1 MGRRKRCKTSAA
13 ARALGAG
20 IVRSAP
26 WLMRGLS
33 VAGTAAMF
41 LVGGGILVHNVPAL
55 HHAVQ
60 ALGGEG
66 QWGWLVNALGNM
78 VVGIIA
84 GAIVLAVVTGVQK
97 LRGK

>member
-1 MGRRKRCKTSAA
+1 
-13 ARALGAG
+13 
-20 IVRSAP
+20 
-26 WLMRGLS
+26 
-33 VAGTAAMF
+33 
-41 LVGGGILVHNVPAL
+41 VHNVPAL

-66 QWGWLVNALGNM
+66 QWGWLISAVANM

-84 GAIVLAVVTGVQK
+84 GAIVLAAVTGFQK

>member
-1 MGRRKRCKTSAA
+1 
-13 ARALGAG
+13 
-20 IVRSAP
+20 
-26 WLMRGLS
+26 
-33 VAGTAAMF
+33 
-41 LVGGGILVHNVPAL
+41 
-55 HHAVQ
+55 VQ

>member
-1 MGRRKRCKTSAA
+1 
-13 ARALGAG
+13 
-20 IVRSAP
+20 P
-26 WLMRGLS
+26 WLMKFLS
-33 VAGTAAMF
+33 VAGTIAMF

-60 ALGGEG
+60 AMGGEG
-66 QWGWLVNALGNM
+66 PWGWLVSAVGNM

-84 GAIVLAVVTGVQK
+84 GAIVLAAVTGFQK